1 MGATATV
8 NGKDISGPTL
18 ALNPN
23 MTGGDAGE
31 FYYDTTAGQ
40 LWLCIGSGTFPA
52 NWIPLGAAGNAAPG
66 AAGSTKSVTKL
77 LTALTDATFAT
88 LCTLT
93 IPNGIMGGGLH
104 IVASGTLGDGD
115 STQSAGFFVS
125 ISRIAGAASGVTVG
139 AAFGAATNNGA
150 TGNAALAIQAVA
162 PVGANSASQTVAI
175 QMKVTRSAGSSNN
188 HVLTATVQLV
198 NQFGSG
204 ITVA

>member
-1 MGATATV
+1 MGATVSV

-18 ALNPN
+18 ASNPN
-23 MTGGDAGE
+23 MTGADAGE

-40 LWLCIGSGTFPA
+40 LWLCVGSGTFPA
-52 NWIPLGAAGNAAPG
+52 NFVAIGAAGNVAPG
-66 AAGSTKSVTKL
+66 AAGSSKSVTKL
-77 LTALTDATFAT
+77 LTPLTDATFAT

-104 IVASGTLGDGD
+104 IVSSGTLGDGD

-125 ISRIAGAASGVTVG
+125 ISRISGAASGVTVG
-139 AAFGAATNNGA
+139 SAFGATTNNGVTA
-150 TGNAALAIQAVA
+150 NAALAIQAAA
-162 PVGANSASQTVAI
+162 PVGANSATQTVAI

-188 HVLTATVQLV
+188 HVITATVQLV